1 VADDA
6 LPRIRPWRDGG
17 AILLLGPMERQ
28 LLGELLDR
36 LDDRLGTDDPTTVR
50 LFPPA
55 HQHDPDAEA
64 EYRALVGEDLLDGR
78 RDSLAVVRETLDAPT
93 LDAAQV
99 SSWLGVINDLR
110 LVLGT
115 ELDVTPETP
124 DDPPDEDDPAYRLW
138 VEYLYLTWIEGQLVE
153 VASAAL
159 PDLGTA

>member
-17 AILLLGPMERQ
+17 AIVLLGPVERR

-36 LDDRLGTDDPTTVR
+36 LDDRLGTDDPTTIR

-64 EYRALVGEDLLDGR
+64 DYRSLVGEDLLDGHR
-78 RDSLAVVRETLDAPT
+78 SALATVRETLDAQT
-93 LDAAQV
+93 LDAGQV
-99 SSWLGVINDLR
+99 AAWLGVVNDLR

-115 ELDVTPETP
+115 ELGVTPDTP
-124 DDPPDEDDPAYRLW
+124 DDPPDEDDPTYRLW

>member
-1 VADDA
+1 M
-6 LPRIRPWRDGG
+6 
-17 AILLLGPMERQ
+17 LLLGPVERQ

-36 LDDRLGTDDPTTVR
+36 LDERLGTDDPTTVR

-64 EYRALVGEDLLDGR
+64 DYRALVGDDLLDGR
-78 RDSLAVVRETLDAPT
+78 RRSLSVVRDTLEASTLDADQ
-93 LDAAQV
+93 LA
-99 SSWLGVINDLR
+99 SWLGVINDLR

-115 ELDVTPETP
+115 ELGVTAETS

-153 VASAAL
+153 VASEAL
-159 PDLGTA
+159 PQP

>member
-1 VADDA
+1 MADDA

-17 AILLLGPMERQ
+17 AILLLGPIERQ
-28 LLGELLDR
+28 LLGDLLDR
-36 LDDRLGTDDPTTVR
+36 LDERLGTDDPTTVR

-55 HQHDPDAEA
+55 HEHDPDAEA
-64 EYRALVGEDLLDGR
+64 EYRSLVGDELLDGR
-78 RDSLAVVRETLDAPT
+78 RRSLTVVRETLDAAT
-93 LDAAQV
+93 LDAAQLA
-99 SSWLGVINDLR
+99 SWLGVVNDLR

-115 ELDVTPETP
+115 ELGVTAETSE
-124 DDPPDEDDPAYRLW
+124 DPPDEDDPSYRLW

>member
-17 AILLLGPMERQ
+17 AILLLGPIERQ

-36 LDDRLGTDDPTTVR
+36 LDERLGTDDPSTVR

-64 EYRALVGEDLLDGR
+64 EYRSLVGEDLLDGR
-78 RDSLAVVRETLDAPT
+78 RSALATVRETLDKPT
-93 LDAAQV
+93 LDAAQLA
-99 SSWLGVINDLR
+99 SWLGVVNDLR

-115 ELDVTPETP
+115 ELGVTAETSE
-124 DDPPDEDDPAYRLW
+124 DPPDEGDPAYRHW